1 MAPRSTIQLKP
12 HTPTLQDI
20 DDDSNCSSETEDESP
35 QALETTTDIPQRR
48 MSPQFARQKAA
59 DLSYEIGALVKIK
72 ERLER
77 ERERLISMYY
87 TDWSESDAQVI
98 SGSSLFDNFLM
109 LTVSYLS
116 EKGAI

>member
-12 HTPTLQDI
+12 YTPTLQDI

-35 QALETTTDIPQRR
+35 LETTTDIPQRR

-59 DLSYEIGALVKIK
+59 NLSYEIGALVKIK